1 MNECSVESNVVTKRP
16 LLPGHVLLSR
26 PLHSPLSTTVLH
38 DSHSNTAITIKTTGL
53 TLAWAKG
60 MRKLN

>member
-1 MNECSVESNVVTKRP
+1 MKECSVELNAVTKRP
-16 LLPGHVLLSR
+16 LLPGHVLFSR

-38 DSHSNTAITIKTTGL
+38 GSHSNTAITIQTIGL

-60 MRKLN
+60 MIKLN